1 MNLNQI
7 ILEVLEKHADQ
18 QPNMASEVFRKTLAE
33 QIEAEVDKYCQN
45 LMEAVVTGSCGN
57 C

>member
-7 ILEVLEKHADQ
+7 ISKVLEEYADQ
-18 QPNMASEVFRKTLAE
+18 QPNMASEAFRNLLADKL
-33 QIEAEVDKYCQN
+33 EAEVDKYCQA
-45 LMEAVVTGSCGN
+45 LIEAVVTGSCGN